1 LPFDT
6 TFIPTMKNEWVKKGT
21 TSTFNQ
27 TLFDTITHV
36 PTMENECIKWW
47 KSKKHVQN
55 IDDVNIN
62 CKTKK

>member
-1 LPFDT
+1 
-6 TFIPTMKNEWVKKGT
+6 MKNEWVKKGT

-27 TLFDTITHV
+27 ILFDTITHV

-55 IDDVNIN
+55 IDDVIIN